1 MSYPQK
7 FDVTVAT
14 IADGTGTGFIE
25 AVRGRIAN
33 IIYTK
38 VDFDDGVVFT
48 ITTEDS
54 GQGVWAETAVDDSTS
69 RAPVQASHDT
79 VGVASVYVAAG
90 TAVNV
95 PIYVA
100 NERIKIV
107 IASGG
112 NVKTGTFTVIVV

>member
-14 IADGTGTGFIE
+14 IADGTGTGFIQN
-25 AVRGRIAN
+25 VRGRIAE

-38 VDFDDGVVFT
+38 VDFDNGVVFT

-54 GQGVWAETAVDDSTS
+54 GQGVWAETAVNSSTS
-69 RAPVQASHDT
+69 RAPMQASHDT
-79 VGVASVYVAAG
+79 AGAAALYAGVGE
-90 TAVNV
+90 AVNV
-95 PIYVA
+95 PIFVA
-100 NERIKIV
+100 NERIQIV

-112 NVKTGTFTVIVV
+112 NVKTGKFTVIVV